1 MEVAAATVAVT
12 RAAAVVDVEGVING
26 GVNKHSS
33 KQPTTT
39 KKDAKAKK
47 LSTPEILRTEI

>member
-12 RAAAVVDVEGVING
+12 RAAAVVDVEVVI
-26 GVNKHSS
+26 KHSS

-39 KKDAKAKK
+39 KKEAKAKK